1 MIPFVYK
8 NENVYVGRIASPIK
22 YRKSSNGQEYA
33 WFALEISDPNNAY
46 STENNRHQCL
56 NIMCFKKRW
65 VDYLKYVKAHE
76 NNIAIIFG
84 FSSSFPD
91 EIKGKQI
98 NVNAFN
104 VNHMYIAKGEPDK

>member
-46 STENNRHQCL
+46 STENNRHQQL

-104 VNHMYIAKGEPDK
+104 VSKLQKQCGMED